1 MFTLSSYSTVS
12 NMTLN
17 SSVWSP
23 GGHCPPG
30 CQMRF
35 LKKDNVSIAIF
46 LLGILI
52 AFGHAQEQTCT
63 RRGCVVPLG

>member
-23 GGHCPPG
+23 DCPPG